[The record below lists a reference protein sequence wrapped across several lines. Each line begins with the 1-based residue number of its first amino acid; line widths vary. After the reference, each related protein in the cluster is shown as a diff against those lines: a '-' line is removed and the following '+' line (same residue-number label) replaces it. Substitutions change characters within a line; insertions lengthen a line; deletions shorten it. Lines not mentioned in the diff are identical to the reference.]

1 MVETFYYL
9 LISNSSN
16 CMYCNCLV
24 TILDAWNS
32 LKKFACYIV
41 TDQVILVG
49 GVGDW
54 DRLDQVLPHCEIQR
68 DANQDLWGRESQSN
82 RHVFSPLKN
91 AIFNWDTLRFIEI
104 HWDLLRYIEIYWDI
118 LRLIEIY
125 WDNQIARC
133 LKHTSQI
140 SLYSRTFY
148 WMKLDLCKVRS
159 LHGRKMQKLWK

>member
-1 MVETFYYL
+1 MCKKPLQTLWDFGVPHGTPWYRQTQLWNLNSGAYLSTLGPLPLRTYASGSLLACELCDWPLDISETQSKKQRRIPADNMVETFYYL

-68 DANQDLWGRESQSN
+68 DANQDL
-82 RHVFSPLKN
+82 
-91 AIFNWDTLRFIEI
+91 
-104 HWDLLRYIEIYWDI
+104 
-118 LRLIEIY
+118 
-125 WDNQIARC
+125 
-133 LKHTSQI
+133 
-140 SLYSRTFY
+140 
-148 WMKLDLCKVRS
+148 
-159 LHGRKMQKLWK
+159 